1 MFKHTHFSQLKYNY
15 ISLNISNAIP
25 SSVLVPALLAIV
37 SMFAL
42 PCLQWIFEDKD
53 TERRSFSVGTV
64 DIIKHLM
71 NQEADNM
78 KAALESMANIS
89 EAMTLLQNLELT
101 REERRECNKLFVVCL
116 QDWKGA
122 DKAFIWMKKNIAH
135 ETCKKIFEDHRH
147 SGTWLETKLD
157 EAEDC
162 LNKSR
167 KAFQALSFKKTCT
180 LCQPVRGCSCCQRY
194 CGFCRNPKTVTCDLC
209 CCIQRCERSRFDFS
223 ALIHQFALVLAT
235 YLDLTKDVTLLMTVV
250 SVIQVSLFFKFGTFP
265 STIAWILVASIFPP
279 LLLSAIETAKNRP
292 TSILGSSAWQR
303 FEENPPS
310 SCKLWCLRIF
320 IIVFYPVIPAINICA
335 REAAKMKK
343 KKLLE
348 KTREEF
354 NKEDGIIRTE
364 ALEKLAQVEKYL
376 LEVRTGIM
384 TFKLNELSWEV
395 PLQLGLQLIMLLL
408 GTSFSATHSGL
419 QALFQEEFQVSL
431 NNFQPIINSDTSPR
445 MRQTSWTGT
454 SPRHSSFFLS
464 SGRSGLVLQPT

>member
-1 MFKHTHFSQLKYNY
+1 M
-15 ISLNISNAIP
+15 
-25 SSVLVPALLAIV
+25 
-37 SMFAL
+37 
-42 PCLQWIFEDKD
+42 
-53 TERRSFSVGTV
+53 
-64 DIIKHLM
+64 LM
-71 NQEADNM
+71 
-78 KAALESMANIS
+78 
-89 EAMTLLQNLELT
+89 
-101 REERRECNKLFVVCL
+101 
-116 QDWKGA
+116 
-122 DKAFIWMKKNIAH
+122 
-135 ETCKKIFEDHRH
+135 
-147 SGTWLETKLD
+147 
-157 EAEDC
+157 
-162 LNKSR
+162 
-167 KAFQALSFKKTCT
+167 
-180 LCQPVRGCSCCQRY
+180 
-194 CGFCRNPKTVTCDLC
+194 
-209 CCIQRCERSRFDFS
+209 
-223 ALIHQFALVLAT
+223 
-235 YLDLTKDVTLLMTVV
+235 V

-279 LLLSAIETAKNRP
+279 LLFSAIETAKNRP

-431 NNFQPIINSDTSPR
+431 NNFQPIINSILLP
-445 MRQTSWTGT
+445 G
-454 SPRHSSFFLS
+454 
-464 SGRSGLVLQPT
+464 